1 MYFYYVCT
9 VHFWS
14 SCGRHAHTFTDRIIL
29 YTYTVYTYTCTY
41 SYKVYKQINI
51 LLLAI
56 PSGMKIIF
64 QPSCFHTLRNIPSFV
79 RRIKQE
85 NEDMMMILTNKQ
97 KYVSQLPLAN
107 KSILSQGHFV
117 SSVFVDHLSVDIML
131 DQYEVKCNLK
141 LFNITNTSLS

>member
-1 MYFYYVCT
+1 MYSTLLKLMWQACN
-9 VHFWS
+9 
-14 SCGRHAHTFTDRIIL
+14 TFTDRIIL

-79 RRIKQE
+79 RKKNWRMKIWWQ
-85 NEDMMMILTNKQ
+85 TNK

-117 SSVFVDHLSVDIML
+117 SSVFVDHLSADIML
-131 DQYEVKCNLK
+131 AQYEVKCNLK
-141 LFNITNTSLS
+141 LFNITSTSLS

>member
-1 MYFYYVCT
+1 MYSTLLKLMWQACN
-9 VHFWS
+9 
-14 SCGRHAHTFTDRIIL
+14 TFTDRIIL

-79 RRIKQE
+79 RKKIRKQ
-85 NEDMMMILTNKQ
+85 NKRFDDDNNNKQQ

-107 KSILSQGHFV
+107 KSIFISGAFCLKCFCRLSISYV
-117 SSVFVDHLSVDIML
+117 NIML
-131 DQYEVKCNLK
+131 IQYNK
-141 LFNITNTSLS
+141 I